1 MRRVAIGALVVA
13 ICAAPAF
20 AALSDIDKDGDALAS
35 LEEMVAIYPDLTEM
49 AFGEIDTDDD
59 GFVNEIEL
67 VAATEAG
74 LLPAAAE

>member
-1 MRRVAIGALVVA
+1 
-13 ICAAPAF
+13 
-20 AALSDIDKDGDALAS
+20 
-35 LEEMVAIYPDLTEM
+35 M

-67 VAATEAG
+67 VAEAG